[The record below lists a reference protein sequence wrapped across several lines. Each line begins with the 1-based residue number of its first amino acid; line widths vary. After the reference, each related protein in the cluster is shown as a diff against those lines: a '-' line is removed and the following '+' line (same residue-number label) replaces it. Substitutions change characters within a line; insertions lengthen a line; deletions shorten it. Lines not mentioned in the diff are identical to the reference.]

1 MTLKKIAIKYNPY
14 LTRVGALMAVV
25 IAVSALLYGIFL
37 LEAVAHTAK
46 RTNIGREIREL
57 TSQIGMLQAQSLALT
72 RKITPEHARSL
83 GFTEPNTVSTVY
95 ATESTRSLSRG
106 GF

>member
-1 MTLKKIAIKYNPY
+1 MKKIAIKYNPY
-14 LTRVGALMAVV
+14 LTRVGALLAVV

-46 RTNIGREIREL
+46 RTSFGRETREL
-57 TSQIGMLQAQSLALT
+57 TSKIGMMQAQSLALI
-72 RKITPEHARSL
+72 KEITPAHATEL
-83 GFTEPNTVSTVY
+83 GFTQPTQVSTVF
-95 ATESTRSLSRG
+95 ATEASRTLSRG

>member
-1 MTLKKIAIKYNPY
+1 MKRIAIKYNPY
-14 LTRVGALMAVV
+14 LTRVGALLAVV

-46 RTNIGREIREL
+46 RTSMGREIREL
-57 TSQIGMLQAQSLALT
+57 TSQIGMLQAESLALT
-72 RKITPEHARSL
+72 RQITPEHARSL
-83 GFTEPNTVSTVY
+83 GFIEPSMVSTVY
-95 ATESTRSLSRG
+95 ASEASRSLSRG